1 MPLSAY
7 GTSYFWFDS
16 LTGVEKLNELFE
28 YHLVVK
34 VRDEYHNPVHG
45 YSGLEGYVSKHSAS
59 SGGTPAS
66 DLNLQSLIGTVLA
79 IQIRLDGLMLEYS
92 QLDQINHN
100 SSEHTQ
106 QNALNG
112 VRYYRGLVNRVEV
125 LPVRNRHAS
134 YKITLVLWLW
144 LLTKSSNYKI
154 YQKKSALEIIEE
166 VLSNYPYPVDYR
178 CSGNYRSLDYQA
190 QYGETDYM
198 FIQRLMQEQGINYH
212 FEHSKNQLTLVLS
225 DHNAAYKT
233 MEASGYQQLRIYPPN
248 QRFPNRAE
256 YIEHFEAAQ
265 QLVSGKIQLSDYQ
278 FKQPK
283 LTQTAQEQY
292 LWEHAYAEQEIYE
305 WQQGDFVSAEDGGQD
320 KAKQRIEAL
329 HQHGYRA
336 QGKGRLKGLQTGYR
350 FELNNHP
357 NSESNRSW
365 LVLGT

>member
-1 MPLSAY
+1 MNHQIKLHGEALPLSAY

-28 YHLVVK
+28 YQLVVK

-45 YSGLEGYVSKHSAS
+45 YAGLEGYVSKHSAS

-66 DLNLQSLIGTVLA
+66 DLNLQSLIGTELA

-134 YKITLVLWLW
+134 YKITLVPWLW
-144 LLTKSSNYKI
+144 LLTKTTNYKI

-178 CSGNYRSLDYQA
+178 CSGSYPSLDYQA
-190 QYGETDYM
+190 QYGETDYQ
-198 FIQRLMQEQGINYH
+198 FIQRLMQEHGINFH

-233 MEASGYQQLRIYPPN
+233 MEASGYQQLSIYPPN

-256 YIEHFEAAQ
+256 YIEQFEAAQ
-265 QLVSGKIQLSDYQ
+265 QLVSGKIQLSDY
-278 FKQPK
+278 
-283 LTQTAQEQY
+283 
-292 LWEHAYAEQEIYE
+292 
-305 WQQGDFVSAEDGGQD
+305 
-320 KAKQRIEAL
+320 
-329 HQHGYRA
+329 
-336 QGKGRLKGLQTGYR
+336 
-350 FELNNHP
+350 
-357 NSESNRSW
+357 
-365 LVLGT
+365 